1 MWPRLWVSARRSAVQ
16 LNIENA
22 LKFSMRASSS
32 QAKQVEISDAKLT
45 NSVLQTEQFRDIRI
59 YNEPIPQYLP
69 GSNEIKDLQ
78 KALKHYENNCEDI
91 PIVINGK
98 EIRKGQETYQVMP
111 HNKNHK
117 LAKYYYADNATIEE
131 AIRVSV
137 QKQKEWDKTPLKKR
151 IEIWERAADLM
162 AKKYR
167 ADLLATTMLGQ
178 SKTVIQAEIDSG
190 AELIDFTRMNAGYLK
205 NLAME
210 QPLSPQPGVT
220 KNHLRIRGLE
230 GFVAAITPFN
240 FTAIG
245 GNLAFTPA
253 LMGCSVLWKPSDT
266 AMLSNWTV
274 FKIMQEAG
282 VPDGVVNFVPAIG
295 KHFGD
300 AITTSPD
307 LAGINFTGSTATF
320 KTLWKLVG
328 NKIDQYKNYPR
339 LIGECGGK
347 NFHFIHPS
355 ANVKTAVAQTI
366 RSAFEYGG
374 QKCSACSRLYVP
386 ESLWESQ
393 FKGPLIEKT
402 KNLKVGDV
410 REVDSFY
417 SAVIDENS
425 FQRILGFIN
434 EAKEDPECAIL
445 TGGNLSNLKGYFV
458 EPTIVQVKNP
468 NKRVIT
474 DEIFGPVLSVYV
486 YKDSDLDKALDLVR
500 NTTKYALTGSVFATD
515 EAFLKQALVDFKDAA
530 GNFYIND
537 KSTGAVVGQ
546 QPFGG
551 ARQSGTNDKA
561 GCPFYLMRF
570 ASLQA
575 VKETF
580 IPIPDI
586 YYPYMNKTTN

>member
-1 MWPRLWVSARRSAVQ
+1 MWPRLLFTARRSAVQ
-16 LNIENA
+16 INIENA
-22 LKFSMRASSS
+22 LKISSRASSS
-32 QAKQVEISDAKLT
+32 QARQAEISEAKLT
-45 NSVLQTEQFRDIRI
+45 NSVLSSEKFADIRI
-59 YNEPIPQYLP
+59 YNEPIPQYLS
-69 GSNEIKDLQ
+69 GSDDIKKLEN
-78 KALKHYENNCEDI
+78 ALERYQNNCEDI

-98 EIRKGQETYQVMP
+98 EIRKGKEVYQVIP
-111 HNKNHK
+111 HRKSHK
-117 LAKYYYADNATIEE
+117 LAKYYYADDATIKE
-131 AIRVSV
+131 AIQASV
-137 QKQKEWDKTPLKKR
+137 KKQKEWDRTPLTKR

-162 AKKYR
+162 SKKYR

-205 NLAME
+205 QLAND
-210 QPLSPQPGVT
+210 QPLSPTPDVT
-220 KNHLRIRGLE
+220 KNHLRFRGLE

-245 GNLAFTPA
+245 GNLAYTPA

-266 AMLSNWTV
+266 AMLSSWTV
-274 FKIMQEAG
+274 FKIMREAG

-295 KHFGD
+295 KNFGD
-300 AITTSPD
+300 AITSSPD

-328 NKIDQYKNYPR
+328 NKIDDYKNYPR
-339 LIGECGGK
+339 LVGECGGK

-355 ANVKTAVAQTI
+355 AHVETAVAQTI

-393 FKGPLIEKT
+393 FKGPLIEKV
-402 KNLKVGDV
+402 KKLKVGDAC
-410 REVDSFY
+410 EVDTFY
-417 SAVIDENS
+417 SAVIDDNS
-425 FQRILGFIN
+425 FQRISGFIN
-434 EAKEDPECAIL
+434 EVKEDPECTVLA
-445 TGGNLSNLKGYFV
+445 GGNLSNVKGFFV
-458 EPTIVQVKNP
+458 EPTIVEVKDP
-468 NKRVIT
+468 HKRVIR

-486 YKDSDLDKALDLVR
+486 YKDGDLKKTIDLVR

-515 EAFLKQALVDFKDAA
+515 ESFLKQALDEFKDAA

-561 GCPFYLMRF
+561 GCPFYLLRW

-580 IPIPDI
+580 VPIPDI
-586 YYPYMNKTTN
+586 YYPYMNKTNN

>member
-1 MWPRLWVSARRSAVQ
+1 MLVRLWYSSRRATVQ
-16 LNIENA
+16 VNVEKALN
-22 LKFSMRASSS
+22 LTSRASSS
-32 QAKQVEISDAKLT
+32 HAKPAEISNAKRT
-45 NSVLQTEQFRDIRI
+45 NSVVASEKFNDICI
-59 YNEPIPQYLP
+59 YNEPVPQYLP
-69 GSNEIKDLQ
+69 GSDELKNLKKALQ
-78 KALKHYENNCEDI
+78 KYSNHCEDI

-98 EIRKGQETYQVMP
+98 EIRKGQEAYQVMP
-111 HNKNHK
+111 HSKNTK
-117 LAKYYYADNATIEE
+117 VAKYYYADSNTIEE
-131 AIRVSV
+131 AIRASAK
-137 QKQKEWDKTPLKKR
+137 KQKEWDRTPLTKR

-162 AKKYR
+162 SKKYR

-205 NLAME
+205 QLAMD
-210 QPLSPQPGVT
+210 QPLSPQPDVT
-220 KNHLRIRGLE
+220 KNSLRFRGLE

-245 GNLAFTPA
+245 GNLAYTPA

-266 AMLSNWTV
+266 AMLSSWTV
-274 FKIMQEAG
+274 FKIMREAG

-295 KHFGD
+295 KNFGD

-328 NKIDQYKNYPR
+328 NKIDDYKNYPR
-339 LIGECGGK
+339 LVGECGGK
-347 NFHFIHPS
+347 NFHFIHPT
-355 ANVKTAVAQTI
+355 ANVETAVAQTI
-366 RSAFEYGG
+366 RSAFEYCG

-402 KNLKVGDV
+402 KKLKVGDV
-410 REVDSFY
+410 CEVDTFY

-434 EAKEDPECAIL
+434 EVKQDSECTIL
-445 TGGNLSNLKGYFV
+445 AGGNLSNTKGYFID
-458 EPTIVQVKNP
+458 PTIVQVKDP
-468 NKRVIT
+468 HKRVIT

-486 YKDSDLDKALDLVR
+486 YKDSDLNKTLDLVR
-500 NTTKYALTGSVFATD
+500 NTTKYALTGSVFAQD
-515 EAFLKQALVDFKDAA
+515 ESFLKQALEEFKSAA

-561 GCPFYLMRF
+561 GCPYYLMRWT
-570 ASLQA
+570 SLQA
-575 VKETF
+575 IKETF
-580 IPIPDI
+580 VPIPDI
-586 YYPYMNKTTN
+586 YYPYMKNTN

>member
-1 MWPRLWVSARRSAVQ
+1 MWPRLLFTARRSAVQ
-16 LNIENA
+16 INIENA
-22 LKFSMRASSS
+22 LKISSRASSS
-32 QAKQVEISDAKLT
+32 QARQAEISEAKLT
-45 NSVLQTEQFRDIRI
+45 NSVLSSEKFTDIRI
-59 YNEPIPQYLP
+59 YNEPIPQYLS
-69 GSNEIKDLQ
+69 GSDDIKKLEN
-78 KALKHYENNCEDI
+78 ALERYQNNCEDI

-98 EIRKGQETYQVMP
+98 EIRKGKEVYQVIP
-111 HNKNHK
+111 HRKSHK
-117 LAKYYYADNATIEE
+117 LAKYYYADDATIKE
-131 AIRVSV
+131 AIQASV
-137 QKQKEWDKTPLKKR
+137 KKQKEWDRTPLTKR

-162 AKKYR
+162 SKKYR

-205 NLAME
+205 QLAND
-210 QPLSPQPGVT
+210 QPLSPTPDVT
-220 KNHLRIRGLE
+220 KNHLRVRGLE

-245 GNLAFTPA
+245 GNLAYTPA

-266 AMLSNWTV
+266 AMLSSWTV
-274 FKIMQEAG
+274 FKIMREAG

-295 KHFGD
+295 KNFGD
-300 AITTSPD
+300 AITSSPD

-320 KTLWKLVG
+320 KTLWKLVA
-328 NKIDQYKNYPR
+328 NKIDDYKNYPR
-339 LIGECGGK
+339 LVGECGGK

-355 ANVKTAVAQTI
+355 AHVETAVAQTI

-393 FKGPLIEKT
+393 FKGPLIEKV
-402 KNLKVGDV
+402 KKLKVGDAC
-410 REVDSFY
+410 EVDTFY
-417 SAVIDENS
+417 SAVIDDNS
-425 FQRILGFIN
+425 FQRISGFIN
-434 EAKEDPECAIL
+434 EVKEDPECTVLA
-445 TGGNLSNLKGYFV
+445 GGNLSNVEGFFV
-458 EPTIVQVKNP
+458 EPTIVEVKDP
-468 NKRVIT
+468 HKRVIR

-486 YKDSDLDKALDLVR
+486 YKDGDLKKTIDLVR

-515 EAFLKQALVDFKDAA
+515 ESFLKQALDEFKDAA

-561 GCPFYLMRF
+561 GCPFYLLRW

-580 IPIPDI
+580 VPIPDI
-586 YYPYMNKTTN
+586 YYPYMNKTKN

>member
-1 MWPRLWVSARRSAVQ
+1 MWPRLWFYARHSAVKI
-16 LNIENA
+16 NIEKAVKISTRA
-22 LKFSMRASSS
+22 LSS
-32 QAKQVEISDAKLT
+32 QAKQAEISDAKLT
-45 NSVLQTEQFRDIRI
+45 NSVLPREKIADIRI

-69 GSNEIKDLQ
+69 GSDEMKTLE
-78 KALKHYENNCEDI
+78 KALQRYESNCEDI

-98 EIRKGQETYQVMP
+98 EIRKGKEAYQVMP
-111 HNKNHK
+111 HRKNHK
-117 LAKYYYADNATIEE
+117 LAKYYYADSATIEE
-131 AIRVSV
+131 AIRASV
-137 QKQKEWDKTPLKKR
+137 KKQKEWDKTPLSKR

-162 AKKYR
+162 SKKYR

-190 AELIDFTRMNAGYLK
+190 AEIIDFTRMNAGYLK
-205 NLAME
+205 ELIVN
-210 QPLSPQPGVT
+210 QPLSPQPDVT
-220 KNHLRIRGLE
+220 KNHLRFRGLE

-245 GNLAFTPA
+245 GNLAYTPA

-266 AMLSNWTV
+266 AMLSSWTV
-274 FKIMQEAG
+274 FKIMREAG

-295 KHFGD
+295 KNFGD
-300 AITTSPD
+300 AITSSPD
-307 LAGINFTGSTATF
+307 LAAINFTGSTATF

-328 NKIDQYKNYPR
+328 NKIDEYKNYPR
-339 LIGECGGK
+339 LVGECGGK

-355 ANVKTAVAQTI
+355 AHVQTAVAQTV

-393 FKGPLIEKT
+393 FKAPLIEKV
-402 KNLKVGDV
+402 KALKVGDV
-410 REVDSFY
+410 REVDTFL

-425 FQRILGFIN
+425 FQRISGFIN
-434 EAKEDPECAIL
+434 EAKEDPECTIL
-445 TGGNLSNLKGYFV
+445 AGGNFSNAKGFFV
-458 EPTIVQVKNP
+458 EPTIVQVKDP
-468 NKRVIT
+468 HKRVIR

-486 YKDSDLDKALDLVR
+486 YKDSELNKAIDLVR

-515 EAFLKQALVDFKDAA
+515 EAFLKQSLDEFKDAA

-580 IPIPDI
+580 VPLPEV
-586 YYPYMNKTTN
+586 YYPYMNKTNK

>member
-16 LNIENA
+16 LNIENS
-22 LKFSMRASSS
+22 LKVSLRASSS

-45 NSVLQTEQFRDIRI
+45 NSVLQTEKFHDIRI

-98 EIRKGQETYQVMP
+98 EIREGQETFQVMP

-137 QKQKEWDKTPLKKR
+137 LKQKEWDKTPLKKR

-210 QPLSPQPGVT
+210 QPLSPEPGVT

-274 FKIMQEAG
+274 FKIMREAG

-295 KHFGD
+295 
-300 AITTSPD
+300 
-307 LAGINFTGSTATF
+307 N
-320 KTLWKLVG
+320 
-328 NKIDQYKNYPR
+328 
-339 LIGECGGK
+339 
-347 NFHFIHPS
+347 
-355 ANVKTAVAQTI
+355 
-366 RSAFEYGG
+366 
-374 QKCSACSRLYVP
+374 
-386 ESLWESQ
+386 
-393 FKGPLIEKT
+393 
-402 KNLKVGDV
+402 
-410 REVDSFY
+410 
-417 SAVIDENS
+417 
-425 FQRILGFIN
+425 
-434 EAKEDPECAIL
+434 
-445 TGGNLSNLKGYFV
+445 
-458 EPTIVQVKNP
+458 
-468 NKRVIT
+468 
-474 DEIFGPVLSVYV
+474 
-486 YKDSDLDKALDLVR
+486 
-500 NTTKYALTGSVFATD
+500 
-515 EAFLKQALVDFKDAA
+515 
-530 GNFYIND
+530 
-537 KSTGAVVGQ
+537 
-546 QPFGG
+546 
-551 ARQSGTNDKA
+551 
-561 GCPFYLMRF
+561 
-570 ASLQA
+570 
-575 VKETF
+575 
-580 IPIPDI
+580 
-586 YYPYMNKTTN
+586 

>member
-1 MWPRLWVSARRSAVQ
+1 MWPRLWFAARRTAIQ
-16 LNIENA
+16 GNAENA
-22 LKFSMRASSS
+22 LKTLTRASSS
-32 QAKQVEISDAKLT
+32 QAKRAEFSQSKPT
-45 NSVLQTEQFRDIRI
+45 KSVLNVEKFTDFQL
-59 YNEPIPQYLP
+59 YNEEVPQFLP
-69 GSNEIKDLQ
+69 GSKEIKNLE
-78 KALKHYENNCEDI
+78 KALEHYENNCEDI

-111 HNKNHK
+111 HRKGHK
-117 LAKYYYADNATIEE
+117 IAKYYYADNATIEE
-131 AIRVSV
+131 AIRASV
-137 QKQKEWDKTPLKKR
+137 EKQKEWDRTPLTKR

-162 AKKYR
+162 THKYR

-190 AELIDFTRMNAGYLK
+190 AELIDFVRMNAGYLK
-205 NLAME
+205 QLAND
-210 QPLSPQPGVT
+210 QPLSPQPEIT
-220 KNHLRIRGLE
+220 KNSLRFRGLE

-245 GNLAFTPA
+245 GNLAYTPA

-274 FKIMQEAG
+274 FKIMREAG
-282 VPDGVVNFVPAIG
+282 LPDGVVNFVPAIG
-295 KHFGD
+295 KNFGD
-300 AITTSPD
+300 TITSSPD

-328 NKIDQYKNYPR
+328 DKIDTYKNYPR

-355 ANVKTAVAQTI
+355 ANVQTAVAQTI

-393 FKGPLIEKT
+393 FKGPLIEKA
-402 KNLKVGDV
+402 KDLQIGDV
-410 REVDSFY
+410 RDIGNFY
-417 SAVIDENS
+417 GAVIDENS
-425 FQRILGFIN
+425 YQRILGFIN
-434 EAKEDPECAIL
+434 EVKNDPECTIL
-445 TGGNLSNLKGYFV
+445 AGGNLSNLKGFFV
-458 EPTIVQVKNP
+458 EPTIVQVKDT
-468 NKRVIT
+468 NKRVIR

-486 YKDSDLDKALDLVR
+486 YKDSDLDKTIDLVR
-500 NTTKYALTGSVFATD
+500 TATKYALTGSVFATD
-515 EAFLKQALVDFKDAA
+515 ESFLKRALEEFKHAA

-570 ASLQA
+570 ASMQA

-580 IPIPDI
+580 VPLPDV
-586 YYPYMNKTTN
+586 YYPYMNKTNN